1 MSNKPLSIV
10 TRLLLTLVLLAT
22 GLGAWV
28 WWQNHQ
34 TDGPVTETPAPAL
47 HSQAIAHGA
56 YLAQVGNCKGCHT
69 ARGGA
74 DFAGGLAI
82 ETPFGA
88 IVSSNLTPDTQSG
101 IGRWGNA
108 DFWRALHLGRSAD
121 GRLLYPAF
129 PYEHFTHLTR
139 QDSDALWAYFQ
150 SLPAQSTPP
159 TVHTLRFP
167 YNTQA
172 ALAVWRALYFKPA
185 APWTDQTDKDATW
198 NRGAYLV
205 EGLGHCAACHSERN
219 AMGAIRAETHLAGGS
234 MQPQGWW
241 APTLRAGEHGPK
253 ALAAATPANEAE
265 QVALLQTGVSAH
277 KVLMGPMAQVVASS
291 LQYVQPNDLQAMVQY
306 LQGLPPVASPPM
318 AVATANPAVMAQGK
332 KVYEDHCAQC
342 HGDQGQGKPP
352 AYPALAGNRGVNQAM
367 ASNVVKAI
375 QNGGYAPSTQT
386 NPRPYGM
393 PPFRYTL
400 SDDEMAAVA
409 TYIRQ
414 SWGNR
419 ASPVAGVALASRR

>member
-1 MSNKPLSIV
+1 MSNRPRSIAG
-10 TRLLLTLVLLAT
+10 RLLLALILLAT

-34 TDGPVTETPAPAL
+34 TDGPVTETPLLAPPL
-47 HSQAIAHGA
+47 HTQAIARGA
-56 YLAQVGNCKGCHT
+56 YLTQVGNCKGCHT

-88 IVSSNLTPDTQSG
+88 IVSSNLTPDAQSG
-101 IGRWGNA
+101 IGRWSNA
-108 DFWRALHLGRSAD
+108 DFWRALHHGRSAD

-159 TVHTLRFP
+159 AVHTLRFP

-185 APWTDQTDKDATW
+185 APWADQPDQDAAW

-219 AMGAIRAETHLAGGS
+219 AMGAIRPETHLAGGL
-234 MQPQGWW
+234 MRPQGWW
-241 APTLRAGEHGPK
+241 APTLRSEGN
-253 ALAAATPANEAE
+253 ATPVSETE
-265 QVALLQTGVSAH
+265 QLALLQTGVSAH

-291 LQYVQPNDLQAMVQY
+291 LQHVKTADLQAMVQY

-318 AVATANPAVMAQGK
+318 AVATANQAVMALGK

-400 SDDEMAAVA
+400 NDEEMAAVA

-414 SWGNR
+414 SWSNR
-419 ASPVAGVALASRR
+419 ASPVAGVALASGR